1 MHGSMPDSY
10 KSIAATV
17 AKVAVLVVAAGYVF
31 GWQAPDV
38 LHAHPFITLGAWL
51 GASAVFAAVGPD
63 AFIKLSDW
71 MERIPAWVFGP
82 VVVIGVGAL
91 CAWVATGPYEAV
103 PRVQDEVN
111 YYFQGKILASGQFF
125 VPSHDLAEF
134 FSVRFFVNDGQMFSL
149 FQPGWPALMA
159 IGHLLGAPALVA
171 PVVSAI
177 SVGFFFGA
185 SRRILG
191 EATGRWATLMLA
203 ATAVFIFQGASM
215 MSHGSAA
222 MCGLGMLY
230 FAVRYWEERTAA
242 FAVVAGAFLGYMF
255 TIRAGTAVG
264 MGAPMGLA
272 MVYLW
277 WKDELDWTAFAW
289 AAVGFVPTASLQFWY
304 NWSLSGDILS
314 FPQDRYFQ
322 LTEPIPDCHRLG
334 IGDEIGCPREHGPD
348 LGPEGFTWARA
359 VHVTQIRLAQFRWD
373 LFGTGFGALFVALPF
388 FTDRVGRVKY
398 LLLGFLLGLVGLY
411 FFYYYHGNCF
421 GARYYFEAV
430 PACIMLIAAG
440 WKGLFGAAY
449 EWDSAPG
456 AIRRAACGLVVAS
469 AVFFPAY
476 SVGVEFPTLWERYGP
491 GYWGVD
497 RSVINTV
504 EEADI
509 DNAVVV
515 LANRNDKHY
524 RIGFF
529 LNDPDLEGDVL
540 FVRDFG
546 KQNAQLKTYYPGR
559 EFYAFYRTGQSEGR
573 LRKLNLEP
581 TPERVFIEVESK
593 FPPLERANAYATVQN
608 MRDFDWHRAS
618 NARQLFVDS
627 KSKYAWI
634 EFEQFVFEP
643 GTYRIKGAWGMGPDY
658 GIAHLSVDGEELEPP
673 FDGYSRDVRTRQWSA
688 RGTVELDAGHHR
700 FRVQIKDRNLK
711 STGYKAGLDYLVLE
725 KVESPDG

>member
-1 MHGSMPDSY
+1 MPDSL
-10 KSIAATV
+10 KDILLFV
-17 AKVAVLVVAAGYVF
+17 AKLAVLIAAAGYVF
-31 GWQAPDV
+31 GWQWPD
-38 LHAHPFITLGAWL
+38 LFHGHTWYAAGAWVGATVFFALL
-51 GASAVFAAVGPD
+51 GPAPL
-63 AFIKLSDW
+63 IKLSEAL
-71 MERIPAWVFGP
+71 ERIPAWVFGP
-82 VVVIGVGAL
+82 VVVAGVGVL
-91 CAWVATGPYEAV
+91 CAVIATGPYEAV

-134 FSVRFFVNDGQMFSL
+134 FTVRFFVNDGQMFSL

-159 IGHLLGAPALVA
+159 VGHLVGAPALVA
-171 PVVSAI
+171 PAVTAAST
-177 SVGFFFGA
+177 GFFFGA

-230 FAVRYWEERTAA
+230 FAARYWEERTAA

-255 TIRAGTAVG
+255 TVRAGTAVG
-264 MGAPMGLA
+264 MGAPMGVA

-277 WKDELDWTAFAW
+277 WKGELDWTAFAW
-289 AAVGFVPTASLQFWY
+289 AALGFVPVASLQFWY
-304 NWSLSGDILS
+304 NWTLSGDILS
-314 FPQDRYFQ
+314 FPQDRYFE

-334 IGDEIGCPREHGPD
+334 IGGDIGCPREHGPD
-348 LGPEGFTWARA
+348 LGPDGFTWGRA
-359 VHVTQIRLAQFRWD
+359 VEVTQIRFAQFRWD
-373 LFGTGFGALFVALPF
+373 LFGTGLGVLLVGLPF
-388 FTDRVGRVKY
+388 FSDRVGRYKY

-440 WKGLFGAAY
+440 WKGLFAAARH
-449 EWDSAPG
+449 WDAGPT
-456 AIRRAACGLVVAS
+456 ALRRAACGLIAAS
-469 AVFFPAY
+469 ALFFPAF
-476 SVGVEFPTLWERYGP
+476 SASVEFPLLWERYGP

-504 EEADI
+504 EEAEI
-509 DNAVVV
+509 DNAVVI

-581 TPERVFIEVESK
+581 TPERVFIEAESK
-593 FPPLERANAYATVQN
+593 FPPPRRGGAYASVQN
-608 MRDFDWHRAS
+608 LRDFGWHRAS
-618 NARQLFVDS
+618 NSRQLFVDS
-627 KSKYAWI
+627 RGKYAWV

-643 GTYRIKGAWGMGPDY
+643 GTYRVKGAWGMGPDY
-658 GIAHLSVDGEELEPP
+658 GIAELSIDGQTLGPP
-673 FDGYSRDVRTRQWSA
+673 FDGYSETIRTRSWSA
-688 RGTVELDAGHHR
+688 RETIELDAGHHA
-700 FRVQIKDRNLK
+700 FRIQVADRNLK
-711 STGYKAGLDYLVLE
+711 SPGYKAGLDYLVLE
-725 KVESPDG
+725 KVDNHQN